1 MWKSWKKNIFYL
13 ISQRREILIS
23 DEYETKTILLFIAA
37 FWQLDHVV
45 PEIMIIITLW
55 LSLQRFMG
63 IGDLNLL
70 LLRKW
75 AEKGF
80 NDECFRRSTI
90 LFNGADGR
98 GVERSYESIS
108 TPGTCKNSGN
118 LNFTFSVERGTI
130 YQTYTNGQ
138 KDEARVEEVT
148 NTTLVVSQNKTIDNI
163 KVKAT
168 MKYIKA

>member
-1 MWKSWKKNIFYL
+1 MNIKLKLFF
-13 ISQRREILIS
+13 
-23 DEYETKTILLFIAA
+23 LFIAA
-37 FWQLDHVV
+37 FLAIGSCSSRDNDNNYLVV
-45 PEIMIIITLW
+45 EPAKVYGNWRLESITIEGNG
-55 LSLQRFMG
+55 Q
-63 IGDLNLL
+63 
-70 LLRKW
+70 K
-75 AEKGF
+75 KVF

-108 TPGTCKNSGN
+108 TPGTCKDSGN

-148 NTTLVVSQNKTIDNI
+148 NTTLVVSQNKTIDYI